1 MTLTNCTSSGNSAT
15 SGSGGGIGQ
24 SWYGTV
30 TLGNT
35 IVAGNTA
42 TASGPDVF
50 GAMVSQGYN
59 LIGETDGSTGS
70 VAFDLTDTVA
80 SPLDPHLGPLANN
93 GGPTMTMALL
103 PGSVNSND
111 PLVPVAG
118 GQVTFTGPLTGAG
131 LTAGTFVATIAANG
145 QASLTAVANASAGA
159 YTVTAAA
166 NGATG
171 TAAFQL
177 TNTPTKVSSTT
188 TTTQDAL
195 NMAKQGKLT
204 ITISNVAGLV
214 NGDKLALALTGAE
227 FYLTIGANRYVF
239 VPTSAATAV
248 SAGFLMESQN
258 YTLTDD
264 YLTRL
269 FSTAK

>member
-1 MTLTNCTSSGNSAT
+1 MP
-15 SGSGGGIGQ
+15 
-24 SWYGTV
+24 GTR
-30 TLGNT
+30 
-35 IVAGNTA
+35 
-42 TASGPDVF
+42 S
-50 GAMVSQGYN
+50 
-59 LIGETDGSTGS
+59 
-70 VAFDLTDTVA
+70 
-80 SPLDPHLGPLANN
+80 
-93 GGPTMTMALL
+93 
-103 PGSVNSND
+103 
-111 PLVPVAG
+111 
-118 GQVTFTGPLTGAG
+118 
-131 LTAGTFVATIAANG
+131 
-145 QASLTAVANASAGA
+145 
-159 YTVTAAA
+159 VTAAT
-166 NGATG
+166 NGTTG

-188 TTTQDAL
+188 TATGGTFTYDGHPHAGAGTVDVPGGVVTLSYEGTGGTVYSSTTPPTNAGTHIVIATYAGDDTHDSSSDTAFLTINRATLIGNATTQDAL

-214 NGDKLALALTGAE
+214 NGNTLALALTGAE